1 MKYNFIAIFLIPL
14 VLSCSNCKT
23 SVANKNTGENIN
35 QKTPTSIVQNSSIVT
50 AVVNEVKF
58 NSETDYEIVVTV
70 TEVEENND
78 KPVIAVKG
86 NDYTLKPNFRYNGD
100 KLSESEINTSLKKL
114 GKISKGKTFK
124 AEISLENLKGW
135 FIQNVISID

>member
-23 SVANKNTGENIN
+23 SVDNKNTGENIN

-50 AVVNEVKF
+50 AIVNDITY
-58 NSETDYEIVVTV
+58 NSETDYQLKVTV

-86 NDYTLKPNFRYNGD
+86 SDYTLKPNFRYDGD
-100 KLSESEINTSLKKL
+100 NLLESDINNSLKKL
-114 GKISKGKTFK
+114 GKLSKGKTFK